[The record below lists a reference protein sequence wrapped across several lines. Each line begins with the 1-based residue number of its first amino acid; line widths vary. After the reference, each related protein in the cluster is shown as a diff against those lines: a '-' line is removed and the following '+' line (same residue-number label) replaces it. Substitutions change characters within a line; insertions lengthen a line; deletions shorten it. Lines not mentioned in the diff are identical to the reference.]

1 MKIDDLSTEHPRSTW
16 YIEKRWAA
24 IVEVLKAAKDVLI
37 SVPPSAPTS
46 LPFPF
51 TKAHQ
56 NLSDCINRLE
66 DIV

>member
-1 MKIDDLSTEHPRSTW
+1 MKIKDLNTEHPRSTW

-24 IVEVLKAAKDVLI
+24 IVEVLRAAKEVLD
-37 SVPPSAPTS
+37 SVPSSQVTS

-51 TKAHQ
+51 TSAHKE
-56 NLSDCINRLE
+56 LSDCIKRLE

>member
-1 MKIDDLSTEHPRSTW
+1 MKIKDLNTEHPKSTW

-24 IVEVLKAAKDVLI
+24 IVEVLKAAKDVLD
-37 SVPPSAPTS
+37 SVPTSQVTS

-56 NLSDCINRLE
+56 NLSDCINQLE